1 MTIDREALIAAIDEL
16 HEGAIEDHWAEAER
30 LVEAL
35 GWQRGSDGPDGQ
47 WIRAR
52 LDEALR

>member
-1 MTIDREALIAAIDEL
+1 MNIDREALIDAINELHDGAID
-16 HEGAIEDHWAEAER
+16 HHWAEAER

-35 GWQRGSDGPDGQ
+35 GWQRGSGGPDSR

-52 LDEALR
+52 LNEALR